1 MKFCPECKTEYTDE
15 AVFCADCNILLVDT
29 LPVPEPMNEC
39 DNCGGAADLDSDFCP
54 NCGSL
59 FAEDQYSCTNHPL
72 GVAAGVC
79 VICQKLFCVECLN
92 EKNKRN
98 YCDDHV
104 MIEAVEGWTV
114 VFSSNDF
121 YESQIV
127 RGKLESAGINTNA
140 LNTTNIGVMADGFM
154 DNALGRTIFKYPIKI
169 FVPANQYLEALT
181 IVNEESSNGEV
192 EHN

>member
-1 MKFCPECKTEYTDE
+1 MKFCPECKSEYTDE

-39 DNCGGAADLDSDFCP
+39 DNCGGVADLDSDFCP
-54 NCGSL
+54 SCGSL

-79 VICQKLFCVECLN
+79 VVCQKLFCVECLN

-127 RGKLESAGINTNA
+127 CGKLESAGINTNA

-181 IVNEESSNGEV
+181 IVNEESSDGEV